1 MILLICDLQ
10 VSILG
15 DSLLQNA
22 RKKFGGSN
30 TRDYIRGS
38 CTIEELTD
46 DVIKHHSRGGTLNP
60 YCVVMCGVNDIIN
73 SATLSDFN
81 QELKKLINYLLR
93 KGYYMLLVTLPLTVS
108 SVMTINNSIPAF
120 NGIIMSYHTKP
131 NISIIPFHKVFKQ
144 SKTSSLLLKSI
155 HLKTKYCPVV
165 LSENACTFIKELIEK
180 EIPEYF

>member
-1 MILLICDLQ
+1 MCDLQ

-30 TRDYIRGS
+30 TLDHIRDL
-38 CTIEELTD
+38 CTIKQLTV
-46 DVIKHHSRGGTLNP
+46 DVITHHSRGGTFNP

-73 SATLSDFN
+73 SVTLSDFN

-108 SVMTINNSIPAF
+108 SVMTINNSVPAF

-131 NISIIPFHKVFKQ
+131 NISIIPFHKVFKE
-144 SKTSSLLLKSI
+144 SKSSALLLKSI
-155 HLKTKYCPVV
+155 HLNTKYCPVV

-180 EIPEYF
+180 EIAGNF